1 MIPLREQ
8 EYLRQKFR
16 DELVGEVRIEHFT
29 QREMG
34 LFVPGRQPC
43 PSCKPARQMV
53 EELSRLTNKIRLR
66 VYEFSQETQAAAR
79 WGVDHI
85 PASVVHT
92 ADGRHFK
99 YYGVPLGHQFVAF
112 VEGIV
117 NLSRAD
123 VALSKDAAKLLSRLN
138 KDVHVQVM
146 VAPNCN
152 YSPYVAR
159 VVQQMAINSQ
169 HVKADILDIGE
180 FPHLAERFN
189 VRSVPTVIID
199 GRFVIAGAAPDT
211 TLAEQIVRAAENPLA
226 PPLSSH
232 VGLSTM
238 VQPTAPS
245 APQQPRS
252 TGSGLILP

>member
-1 MIPLREQ
+1 VIPLREQ

-53 EELSRLTNKIRLR
+53 EELSRLSSKIRLR

-85 PASVVHT
+85 PASVIHT
-92 ADGRHFK
+92 ADGRQFK

-117 NLSRAD
+117 DLSRGEL
-123 VALSKDAAKLLSRLN
+123 ALSKDATKLLSRLN
-138 KDVHVQVM
+138 KDVHVQVL
-146 VAPNCN
+146 VAPNCT

-159 VVQQMAINSQ
+159 VLQQMAINSP
-169 HVKADILDIGE
+169 HVKTDIMDIGE
-180 FPHLAERFN
+180 FPRLAERFN
-189 VRSVPTVIID
+189 IRSVPTVIVD
-199 GRFVIAGAAPDT
+199 GRLVLVGAAPDT
-211 TLAEQIVRAAENPLA
+211 NLAEQIVRAAENPLA

-232 VGLSTM
+232 VGPSM
-238 VQPTAPS
+238 VQPAAPS
-245 APQQPRS
+245 APQQRS